1 MNTAVRTVTKI
12 EANPMFSSKR
22 EEFRQLRVAAY
33 CRVSTDDED
42 QINSYNTQVAFY
54 TEYISSNPKWKFV
67 GIYADEGV
75 TGTMVSK
82 RKGFQDMIKD
92 CEKHKIDL
100 ILTKSISRFA
110 RNTVESLTYVRK
122 LKAMNIGVMFEE
134 QNINSLTTDS
144 EMFVGLYSVIAQ
156 AESENISAN
165 VRWGIQQRMKKGI
178 YGFHFKTYGYIKG
191 TDGEPEIV
199 PDEAEVVR
207 KVFKLYLNGY
217 SISGI
222 EKYLTEN
229 KLFNREGKPFSSS
242 VIRSILSNEK
252 YVGDLLL
259 QKTYR
264 LDCISKKTV
273 VNNGQLPKYLVS
285 NNHAPII
292 DRDTFN
298 LVQLETARRGSKSK
312 KSDNCI
318 TELGKYSSKY
328 AFSEILFCGDCG
340 SPFRRKVI
348 TRANGRD
355 VYWRCIN
362 RAENG
367 KKYCKK
373 SVGIKEK
380 DLQDAVCRALTRIS
394 PERADL
400 LNAINSALA
409 YGISGDESVLS
420 TFNIDQNIAQLKGQI
435 QTLMDTA
442 GKTEGDKERYF
453 DEISKLY
460 LQITALREEKKKIQI
475 QMDTQEETEK
485 EIKRINKLLEGFD
498 ISFTEFD
505 DIVVR
510 RIIDC
515 IKVVNNEEL
524 QIIVKGGL
532 EIKEKIHVE

>member
-144 EMFVGLYSVIAQ
+144 EMF
-156 AESENISAN
+156 
-165 VRWGIQQRMKKGI
+165 
-178 YGFHFKTYGYIKG
+178 
-191 TDGEPEIV
+191 
-199 PDEAEVVR
+199 
-207 KVFKLYLNGY
+207 
-217 SISGI
+217 
-222 EKYLTEN
+222 
-229 KLFNREGKPFSSS
+229 
-242 VIRSILSNEK
+242 
-252 YVGDLLL
+252 
-259 QKTYR
+259 
-264 LDCISKKTV
+264 
-273 VNNGQLPKYLVS
+273 
-285 NNHAPII
+285 
-292 DRDTFN
+292 
-298 LVQLETARRGSKSK
+298 
-312 KSDNCI
+312 
-318 TELGKYSSKY
+318 
-328 AFSEILFCGDCG
+328 
-340 SPFRRKVI
+340 
-348 TRANGRD
+348 
-355 VYWRCIN
+355 
-362 RAENG
+362 
-367 KKYCKK
+367 
-373 SVGIKEK
+373 
-380 DLQDAVCRALTRIS
+380 
-394 PERADL
+394 
-400 LNAINSALA
+400 
-409 YGISGDESVLS
+409 
-420 TFNIDQNIAQLKGQI
+420 
-435 QTLMDTA
+435 
-442 GKTEGDKERYF
+442 
-453 DEISKLY
+453 
-460 LQITALREEKKKIQI
+460 
-475 QMDTQEETEK
+475 
-485 EIKRINKLLEGFD
+485 D

>member
-82 RKGFQDMIKD
+82 RKGFRDMIKD

-165 VRWGIQQRMKKGI
+165 VRWGIQQRMKKGL

-191 TDGEPEIV
+191 SDGEPEIV
-199 PDEAEVVR
+199 PDEAEVVK

-222 EKYLTEN
+222 EKYLSEN

-242 VIRSILSNEK
+242 VIRSMLSNEK

-373 SVGIKEK
+373 SVSIKEK
-380 DLQDAVCRALTRIS
+380 DLQNAVCRALTRIS

-409 YGISGDESVLS
+409 YSISGDESVLS

-442 GKTEGDKERYF
+442 GKTGGDKERYF

-475 QMDTQEETEK
+475 QIDAQEETEK

-498 ISFTEFD
+498 ISFGEFD

-532 EIKEKIHVE
+532 EIKEKIHAV

>member
-165 VRWGIQQRMKKGI
+165 VRWGIQQRMKKGL

-191 TDGEPEIV
+191 SDGEPEIV
-199 PDEAEVVR
+199 PDEAEVVK

-222 EKYLTEN
+222 EKYLSEN

-242 VIRSILSNEK
+242 VIRSMLSNEK

-373 SVGIKEK
+373 SVSIKEK
-380 DLQDAVCRALTRIS
+380 DLQNAVCRALTRIS

-409 YGISGDESVLS
+409 YSISGDESVLS
-420 TFNIDQNIAQLKGQI
+420 TFNIDQNIVQLKGQI

-442 GKTEGDKERYF
+442 GKTGGDKERYF

-475 QMDTQEETEK
+475 QIDAQEETEK

-498 ISFTEFD
+498 ISFGEFD

-532 EIKEKIHVE
+532 EIKEKIHVV

>member
-191 TDGEPEIV
+191 SDGEPEIV

-242 VIRSILSNEK
+242 VIRSMLSNEK

-373 SVGIKEK
+373 SVSIKEK
-380 DLQDAVCRALTRIS
+380 DLQNAVCRALTRIS
-394 PERADL
+394 PE
-400 LNAINSALA
+400 IP
-409 YGISGDESVLS
+409 
-420 TFNIDQNIAQLKGQI
+420 
-435 QTLMDTA
+435 
-442 GKTEGDKERYF
+442 
-453 DEISKLY
+453 
-460 LQITALREEKKKIQI
+460 
-475 QMDTQEETEK
+475 
-485 EIKRINKLLEGFD
+485 
-498 ISFTEFD
+498 
-505 DIVVR
+505 
-510 RIIDC
+510 
-515 IKVVNNEEL
+515 
-524 QIIVKGGL
+524 
-532 EIKEKIHVE
+532 